1 MIKTTILDPTS
12 ENIMYCADLL
22 KHGEVVAIPTETVY
36 GLAANV
42 FDDKAISNIFKIKG
56 RPQDNPLICHISDLG
71 MLDELITD
79 RRSKIFQKLIEKF
92 WPGPLTIIVSKKVG
106 VSNLITANL
115 DTVAIRCPS
124 HAVCRK
130 LIEAC
135 GFPLAAPSA
144 NLSGKPS
151 PTSANH
157 VYDDLSGRVKAILD
171 GGICQV
177 GLESTI
183 IKMDDDLLRVLRPG
197 IISVDMLKEVTENIV
212 LDDSVLNQ
220 MDANSTIISPG
231 TKYKHYSPNADI
243 VLVDSTLDKFRTY
256 VADKLSENVWCA
268 VFDGEQK
275 FFDKNVLTFGYND
288 KDQAHNIFMI
298 LRKVDEIGANKVF
311 FRCPKK
317 ENVGLAVYNRLIRAA
332 GFNVVVL

>member
-1 MIKTTILDPTS
+1 MIKTTILDATH
-12 ENIMYCADLL
+12 ENIIYCSDLL
-22 KHGEVVAIPTETVY
+22 KHGEVVAMPTETVY

-42 FDDKAISNIFKIKG
+42 FNDKAISKIFKIKG
-56 RPQDNPLICHISDLG
+56 RPQDNPLICHISNLN
-71 MLDELITD
+71 MLNELMIDTN
-79 RRSKIFQKLIEKF
+79 SKIFQKLVDKF
-92 WPGPLTIIVSKKVG
+92 WPGPLTIIVSKKAD

-115 DTVAIRCPS
+115 DTVAIRFPS
-124 HAVCRK
+124 HGVSRK
-130 LIEAC
+130 LIESC

-157 VYDDLSGRVKAILD
+157 VYDDLNGRVKAILD
-171 GGICQV
+171 GGICEV

-183 IKMDDDLLRVLRPG
+183 IKIDDDLLRVLRPG
-197 IISVDMLKEVTENIV
+197 IISIDMLKEVTENIV

-220 MDANSTIISPG
+220 MDSNSTVISPG

-243 VLVDSTLDKFRTY
+243 VLVDGTLDKFKTY
-256 VADKLSENVWCA
+256 VDDKLSEDVWCV
-268 VFDGEQK
+268 VFDGEDK
-275 FFDKNVLTFGYND
+275 FFDKNVLTFGYNE

-298 LRKVDEIGANKVF
+298 LRKIDKLGANKVF

-332 GFNVVVL
+332 GFNMVVL